1 MKKDRIYLNLYK
13 KIFAAVAL
21 TALLL
26 STLASC
32 QPGDGASTSS
42 PDTSAPL
49 SPATS
54 DSASVADTTGT
65 PSTGTPS
72 TGASSGTESTTAPA
86 LPSLSIPD
94 GAIDAAQ
101 AIIYDVTSRRVLYSR
116 NQVIDGKTYPAST
129 TKLFTSWLAL
139 QYLSPDEVVTAGD
152 ELSLLASDAS
162 IAYIKRGHKLTAS
175 MLVEAMMLPSGGDAA
190 YVIAAAA
197 GKKIYGS
204 DSVSAETAV
213 KAFVNEM
220 NRRLAALGFSGT
232 HFTNPDGYHDPDH
245 YTTLEDMAGIAAL
258 ALENSTIMKYTTLPS
273 DRVIYASGQTNSWT
287 NTNELIQP
295 ESLYY
300 CADAIG
306 LKTGSTDEAGY
317 CVMTATKGQD
327 GRYYI
332 IGVFGATTSFSRFT
346 DAAVLIE
353 YVLGKR

>member
-21 TALLL
+21 AALLL
-26 STLASC
+26 SALASC
-32 QPGDGASTSS
+32 KPGDGASTSS
-42 PDTSAPL
+42 PDTSAPA

-54 DSASVADTTGT
+54 DGTSVADTTGTPTTGT

-72 TGASSGTESTTAPA
+72 TGASSGTESTTAPE

-101 AIIYDVTSRRVLYSR
+101 AIIYDVTARRVLYSR

-245 YTTLEDMAGIAAL
+245 YTTLEDMAG
-258 ALENSTIMKYTTLPS
+258 LPQFQDS
-273 DRVIYASGQTNSWT
+273 F
-287 NTNELIQP
+287 
-295 ESLYY
+295 
-300 CADAIG
+300 
-306 LKTGSTDEAGY
+306 
-317 CVMTATKGQD
+317 TK
-327 GRYYI
+327 
-332 IGVFGATTSFSRFT
+332 
-346 DAAVLIE
+346 
-353 YVLGKR
+353 

>member
-21 TALLL
+21 AALLL

-32 QPGDGASTSS
+32 KPGDGASTSS

-129 TKLFTSWLAL
+129 TMLCTSWLAL
-139 QYLSPDEVVTAGD
+139 Q
-152 ELSLLASDAS
+152 
-162 IAYIKRGHKLTAS
+162 
-175 MLVEAMMLPSGGDAA
+175 
-190 YVIAAAA
+190 
-197 GKKIYGS
+197 
-204 DSVSAETAV
+204 
-213 KAFVNEM
+213 
-220 NRRLAALGFSGT
+220 
-232 HFTNPDGYHDPDH
+232 
-245 YTTLEDMAGIAAL
+245 
-258 ALENSTIMKYTTLPS
+258 
-273 DRVIYASGQTNSWT
+273 
-287 NTNELIQP
+287 
-295 ESLYY
+295 
-300 CADAIG
+300 
-306 LKTGSTDEAGY
+306 
-317 CVMTATKGQD
+317 
-327 GRYYI
+327 
-332 IGVFGATTSFSRFT
+332 
-346 DAAVLIE
+346 
-353 YVLGKR
+353 